1 MIKTVVLVY
10 DHAFIYDRAEKVAIK
25 SAVALKNRGYRVIF
39 LAGLDPIDKQLSDN
53 NIEVICVGGEHLAN
67 TKNPKIMLRGIWNGV
82 AKKKLVDLLSALDSK
97 TTVVHIHGWT
107 KSLSSSVFSACRK
120 KGFKTF
126 VTLHEYF
133 TVCPNGGIFDYQ
145 KGEICDK
152 KPGSFRCAVCN
163 CDKRNYI
170 QKIYRDVRQFVQTR
184 QLKRLQPN
192 VIYITDFSRNI
203 LEKNIKFKHKSF
215 LVENNVEIFDRVK
228 VEPSENDTYLFVG
241 RMSKEKGADL
251 FCEAVTKA
259 GVNGVAIG
267 SGAMHDELKEK
278 YPNITFTGWLNSD
291 EMKEYISRARCLV
304 ISSKWYETMGLTIL
318 EMQAKGIPC
327 IVPDRCAGIEY
338 IKDKVT
344 GVKYKIGNVNSLIE
358 VINYTKN
365 NDIISQLSDNF
376 YNEDFK
382 DRFSIETHTE
392 NLIKVYNQ

>member
-10 DHAFIYDRAEKVAIK
+10 DQAFISGGAAKVAIK

-39 LAGLDPIDKQLSDN
+39 FACLDPIDNQLTEN
-53 NIEVICVGGEHLAN
+53 NIEVICVGGEHIAN
-67 TKNPKIMLRGIWNGV
+67 TKSPKTMLRGIWNGI
-82 AKKKLVDLLSALDSK
+82 AKKKLEDLLSFLDPE

-107 KSLSSSVFSACRK
+107 KSLSSSVFSACRR

-133 TVCPNGGIFDYQ
+133 TVCPNGGIFNYQ
-145 KGEICDK
+145 NGKICNK
-152 KPGSFRCAVCN
+152 NPGSFSCAVCN

-184 QLKRLQPN
+184 QLKKLQPN
-192 VIYITDFSRNI
+192 VIYITKFSRNI
-203 LEKNIKFKHKSF
+203 IEKNLKFRHKSF
-215 LVENNVEIFDRVK
+215 FIENNVEIFDRVK
-228 VEPSENDTYLFVG
+228 VEPAENSDYLFVG

-251 FCEAVTKA
+251 FCEAVTKS
-259 GVNGVAIG
+259 GVKGVAIG
-267 SGAMHDELKEK
+267 SGTMYEELKEK
-278 YPNITFTGWLNSD
+278 YPNITFTGWLNS
-291 EMKEYISRARCLV
+291 EKMKEYISKARCLV

-318 EMQAKGIPC
+318 EMQVKGIPC

-344 GVKYKIGNVNSLIE
+344 GVEYKIGDVSSLIDA
-358 VINYTKN
+358 INYTQN
-365 NDIISQLSDNF
+365 NDIISKLSDNF

-392 NLIKVYNQ
+392 NLIKAYNQ

>member
-10 DHAFIYDRAEKVAIK
+10 DQAFISGGAAKVAIK
-25 SAVALKNRGYRVIF
+25 SAIALKYRGYRVIF
-39 LAGLDPIDKQLSDN
+39 FAGLAPIDKQLTDN
-53 NIEVICVGGEHLAN
+53 NIEVICVGGEHIAN
-67 TKNPKIMLRGIWNGV
+67 TKSPKTMLRGIHNGV
-82 AKKKLVDLLSALDSK
+82 AKKKLEDLLSTLDSEN
-97 TTVVHIHGWT
+97 TVVHIHGWT

-120 KGFKTF
+120 NGFKTF

-145 KGEICDK
+145 KGKICDK
-152 KPGSFRCAVCN
+152 KPGSLRCAVCN
-163 CDKRNYI
+163 CDKRNYL
-170 QKIYRDVRQFVQTR
+170 QKLYRDVRQLFQTH
-184 QLKRLQPN
+184 QLKKLQPN

-215 LVENNVEIFDRVK
+215 LIENNVEIFDRVK
-228 VEPSENDTYLFVG
+228 VEPSENSDYLFVG

-259 GVNGVAIG
+259 GVNGIVIG
-267 SGAMHDELKEK
+267 SGAMYDELKEK

-291 EMKEYISRARCLV
+291 EIKEYISKARCLV
-304 ISSKWYETMGLTIL
+304 VSSIWYETMGLTIL

-344 GVKYKIGNVNSLIE
+344 GVEYKIGDVSSLIDA
-358 VINYTKN
+358 INYTKN
-365 NDIISQLSDNF
+365 KDIISELSDNF
-376 YNEDFK
+376 YSEDFK

-392 NLIKVYNQ
+392 NLIKAYNQ